1 MAFDFRASKEDLK
14 GKHTE
19 CAFKGKEPSTSHV
32 LYASTLSACNSFA
45 NELSEIQQSLATE
58 IEKKERSESKR
69 EAQKNVSRNLTR
81 KLKCHT
87 DALDRQKL
95 ETKTLKKEVIT
106 KDKEISLL
114 QKELASKHDKI
125 QNIRIKLDEI
135 RREKKNAQELI
146 GIIDRKRAM

>member
-1 MAFDFRASKEDLK
+1 M
-14 GKHTE
+14 
-19 CAFKGKEPSTSHV
+19 
-32 LYASTLSACNSFA
+32 
-45 NELSEIQQSLATE
+45 
-58 IEKKERSESKR
+58 
-69 EAQKNVSRNLTR
+69 TR